1 MDKHLLVIYNSNPQ
15 NKPDLPTASGWA
27 FYTKKDW
34 EALCEAVDNYL
45 YWTSGEV
52 LEHPILYSSY
62 DEWLSHYQVSE
73 LPDVAIIQTLEKTV
87 LNNYLGTSFYVPDLA
102 VDDDPVYPEMDAY
115 A

>member
-1 MDKHLLVIYNSNPQ
+1 MAENLLVIYNSNPQ

-45 YWTSGEV
+45 YWTA
-52 LEHPILYSSY
+52 
-62 DEWLSHYQVSE
+62 DEWLSHYQVFE
-73 LPDVAIIQTLEKTV
+73 LNDIAILPSTDKTI
-87 LNNYLGTSFYVPDLA
+87 LNNYLGTSFYVPDLT

>member
-34 EALCEAVDNYL
+34 EALCEAVHNYL
-45 YWTSGEV
+45 YWTA
-52 LEHPILYSSY
+52 

-73 LPDVAIIQTLEKTV
+73 LPDVAIIQTLEKTI
-87 LNNYLGTSFYVPDLA
+87 LNKYLGTSFYVPDLT